1 MADWKNEQHIATR
14 ITHDD
19 NCCGCL
25 VITESDNSFEVV
37 FTCNECGKEIG
48 RAPIPHN

>member
-1 MADWKNEQHIATR
+1 MKLEETIHTM

-19 NCCGCL
+19 DCCGCIN
-25 VITESDNSFEVV
+25 ITGSQDSCEVL
-37 FTCNECGKEIG
+37 FTCNECGKEVG